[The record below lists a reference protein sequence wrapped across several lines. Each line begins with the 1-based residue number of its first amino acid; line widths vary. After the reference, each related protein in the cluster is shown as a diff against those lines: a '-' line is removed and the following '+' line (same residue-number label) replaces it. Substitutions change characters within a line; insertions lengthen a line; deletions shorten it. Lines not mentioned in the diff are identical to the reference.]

1 MSLARVS
8 FALGVYGGLTRLVA
22 PLAPW
27 LLHRR
32 ARRGKEDARRLPE
45 RLGRPSLPRPSG
57 SLVWL
62 HGASVGETL
71 SVLPLVEALLT
82 ADPGLGLVVT
92 SGTLASAQ
100 LLAQR
105 LPPRALHQF
114 VPVDTPA
121 AAQAFVAHWRPDLA
135 VFVESEIWPNLI
147 AAARRAGAATALV
160 SARLSDASVRGWR
173 RVPAAAGALF
183 GGFDLVLTQD
193 EATALAL
200 STLGARDD
208 GRLNLKLVGEP
219 LPADGAALE
228 AVRLAI
234 GDRPVLLAA
243 STHPGEDETVLEV
256 FAWLKDRPDRPLLV
270 LVPRHTGRGGA
281 IAETARL
288 QGFRVARRAA
298 GETLDATT
306 QVYVADTLGELGL
319 WFRLARIALIC
330 GSLAPRIGGHNP
342 LEASRLGCPVVSG
355 QNVENWRGVYAAL
368 AAERAV
374 RLIGGAAELAGV
386 FAEALTDDGALR
398 DEAARAKAFAGR
410 QGGAVE
416 AACAQL
422 LSLRRRAP

>member
-1 MSLARVS
+1 VS
-8 FALGVYGGLTRLVA
+8 WALRAYSGLTRLAA

-32 ARRGKEDARRLPE
+32 ARRGKEDPLRLPE
-45 RLGRPSLPRPSG
+45 RLGRSSLARPPG
-57 SLVWL
+57 KLVWL

-71 SVLPLVEALLT
+71 SVLPLVEALLA
-82 ADPGLGLVVT
+82 ADPGLGLLVT
-92 SGTLASAQ
+92 SGTLASAE

-114 VPVDTPA
+114 LPIDTPA
-121 AAQAFVAHWRPDLA
+121 AAQAFVAHWRPDVA
-135 VFVESEIWPNLI
+135 VFVESEIWPNLLG
-147 AAARRAGAATALV
+147 AARRAGAATALV
-160 SARLSDASVRGWR
+160 SARLSDASLRGWR
-173 RVPAAAGALF
+173 RFPGAARVLF

-200 STLGARDD
+200 SDLGARDA

-219 LPADGAALE
+219 LPADPVGLD

-234 GDRPVLLAA
+234 DDRPVLLAA
-243 STHPGEDETVLEV
+243 STHPGEDELVLEV
-256 FAWLKDRPDRPLLV
+256 FAFLKDRPDRPLLV

-281 IAETARL
+281 IAEAAQD
-288 QGFRVARRAA
+288 QGFHVARRAA
-298 GETLDATT
+298 GDAPIATT

-330 GSLAPRIGGHNP
+330 GSLVPRIGGHNP

-355 QNVENWRGVYAAL
+355 GYVDNWRGVYASL
-368 AAERAV
+368 EAECAV
-374 RLIGGAAELAGV
+374 RMIGGAAELAGA
-386 FAEALTDDGALR
+386 FAEALTDDSALR
-398 DEAARAKAFAGR
+398 EEAARANAFAGR

-416 AACAQL
+416 AACARLMAL
-422 LSLRRRAP
+422 LARAP